1 MNTTNLVAIVTMAL
15 LLKGCS
21 TSSMPLTRPS
31 MADQAGRE
39 ATCKITTPHQHS
51 SFDDPIDCCDDPS
64 SPPALSL
71 VALQLTK
78 SIDALLR
85 SLRLYDACLRDHLL
99 AEHSD
104 PDLPF

>member
-1 MNTTNLVAIVTMAL
+1 MNPVHSLLRTPSVAGLDEAPERAAL
-15 LLKGCS
+15 SLLAAAALCS
-21 TSSMPLTRPS
+21 RNVLTLHHSR
-31 MADQAGRE
+31 AFD
-39 ATCKITTPHQHS
+39 TPIDDG
-51 SFDDPIDCCDDPS
+51 DDPT

>member
-1 MNTTNLVAIVTMAL
+1 MHTVNSLLRTPSVAGLAEAPERAAL
-15 LLKGCS
+15 SLLAATALCS
-21 TSSMPLTRPS
+21 RNVLTLHH
-31 MADQAGRE
+31 GR
-39 ATCKITTPHQHS
+39 A
-51 SFDDPIDCCDDPS
+51 FDAPIDCGDEET

-99 AEHSD
+99 AGHGD